1 MAPMDDVPMVE
12 GPGTLELASFGEV
25 LYAFSALRSRSGRRR
40 GGRMEGEML
49 PWQNL
54 IPDAAPEFALPPSA
68 PPPPPAPRRAEPL
81 HPPRT
86 AKPRR
91 NSSRCQCGECRTCQ
105 ENARWERIFREKFAS
120 PDYYRHEIR
129 VRYASPLSGI

>member
-1 MAPMDDVPMVE
+1 MDNVALVE
-12 GPGTLELASFGEV
+12 GPSALELASFGEV
-25 LYAFSALRSRSGRRR
+25 LYAFSSLRSRSGRRR
-40 GGRMEGEML
+40 GGRVEGEVL

-54 IPDAAPEFALPPSA
+54 LPDAAPEFALPAPA
-68 PPPPPAPRRAEPL
+68 PPPPPSPRRVEAL
-81 HPPRT
+81 HPQRIT
-86 AKPRR
+86 KPRR
-91 NSSRCQCGECRTCQ
+91 NSGRCQCGQCRTCQ